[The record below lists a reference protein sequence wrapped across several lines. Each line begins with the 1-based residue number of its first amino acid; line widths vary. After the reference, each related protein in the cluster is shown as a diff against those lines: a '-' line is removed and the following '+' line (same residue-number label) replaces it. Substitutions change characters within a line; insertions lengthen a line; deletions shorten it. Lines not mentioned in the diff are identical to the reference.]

1 MENLWQAEFQAITV
15 TFHEVSC
22 ITQLDVCNQCES
34 CFCMYKRNKKGWPH
48 QVLEKMKPQVGL
60 NKNYLCSDF
69 TCVKVE
75 NAASY
80 TEDIINA
87 SPDVSADDHWHLH
100 SRSHGHPRTHQGPL
114 RVHVTKLENRY
125 FRIAPS

>member
-1 MENLWQAEFQAITV
+1 MSAINV
-15 TFHEVSC
+15 KAAFA
-22 ITQLDVCNQCES
+22 
-34 CFCMYKRNKKGWPH
+34 CMKNKKGWPH
-48 QVLEKMKPQVGL
+48 QVLEKMKPQIGL
-60 NKNYLCSDF
+60 NKNYLCSAF

-114 RVHVTKLENRY
+114 RVHVTKLEKHC
-125 FRIAPS
+125 FTV